1 MIYWL
6 RHFDSKVD
14 VMEMEGGM
22 GPWAVPGM
30 GWRVA
35 ASIMLGVGWF
45 AFLIL
50 WLFFWAG
57 GYDIYQNLAIIIV
70 SIIIVIGAL
79 AAMWASWGLRMAGK
93 IEGASEWKQQSKRW
107 FGWRG
112 AVSTVIWIGWL
123 AWLIIW
129 LFFFAQDYNI
139 YQNIAVFIVSLVIAG
154 GVSGV
159 IWGTLGRK
167 MHW

>member
-1 MIYWL
+1 
-6 RHFDSKVD
+6 
-14 VMEMEGGM
+14 MEIEGVT

-30 GWRVA
+30 GWRVS
-35 ASIMLGVGWF
+35 ASIMLAVGWL

-57 GYDIYQNLAIIIV
+57 DDIYQNLAIILV
-70 SIIIVIGAL
+70 SIIIVIGIL
-79 AAMWASWGLRMAGK
+79 AAMWVSWGLKMAAR
-93 IEGASEWKQQSKRW
+93 IEGANEWKQQSKRW

-112 AVSTVIWIGWL
+112 AVSTIIWICWL

-129 LFFFAQDYNI
+129 LFFYAQDFRI
-139 YQNIAVFIVSLVIAG
+139 YQNVAVFIVSLIIAG

-159 IWGTLGRK
+159 IWGTMKRQ
-167 MHW
+167 MRW